1 MKNIAGE
8 NLAKLGK
15 GLNESKLGKGLG
27 DFKNFISRGNVVDMA
42 VGVII
47 GTAFGKIVSS
57 LVNDVLMPFVG
68 IFLGGVD
75 FSSLSINIGEAQVKY
90 GIFIQTIIDFIII
103 AFTIF
108 IVVKLFEQLK
118 RKEEQAPATPPAKG
132 EDIVLLEQIRDLL
145 KEKSS

>member
-15 GLNESKLGKGLG
+15 ELNESKLGKGLG

-108 IVVKLFEQLK
+108 VVVKLF
-118 RKEEQAPATPPAKG
+118 
-132 EDIVLLEQIRDLL
+132 
-145 KEKSS
+145 